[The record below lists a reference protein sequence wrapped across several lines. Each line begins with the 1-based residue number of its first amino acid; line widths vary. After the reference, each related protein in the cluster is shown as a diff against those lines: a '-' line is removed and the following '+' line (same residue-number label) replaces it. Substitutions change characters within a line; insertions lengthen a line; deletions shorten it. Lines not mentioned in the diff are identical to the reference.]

1 MLLYLF
7 DNDIEIQLGFYN
19 LIHDNKRFND
29 IMVIIFCISPV
40 KKSTLFTKFVKS
52 FSNFQISDARCFVQK
67 FTQTFFFFWQ
77 CPLPLSK
84 GQLPGFVHQNVLHL

>member
-1 MLLYLF
+1 MKDLVQKLKKKESMLLYLF

-40 KKSTLFTKFVKS
+40 KKSTLFHKV
-52 FSNFQISDARCFVQK
+52 C
-67 FTQTFFFFWQ
+67 
-77 CPLPLSK
+77 
-84 GQLPGFVHQNVLHL
+84 

>member
-1 MLLYLF
+1 MLENVNSSFMKDLVQKLKKKESMLLYLF

-40 KKSTLFTKFVKS
+40 KKSTLFHKV
-52 FSNFQISDARCFVQK
+52 C
-67 FTQTFFFFWQ
+67 
-77 CPLPLSK
+77 
-84 GQLPGFVHQNVLHL
+84 